1 VLLNEEPDR
10 TLSLLP
16 LDLITITL
24 VKRDTL
30 IWWTFMNILL
40 KFRFVH
46 KHFNSVA
53 AKIKW

>member
-30 IWWTFMNILL
+30 I
-40 KFRFVH
+40 
-46 KHFNSVA
+46 
-53 AKIKW
+53 